1 MQRADRALRGASGAR
16 DDLHRIGRYFSS
28 VRALAKARATAA
40 PARIARLAF
49 KNKRC
54 ITSPPNYGD
63 KSRISSA
70 DCQAANFGWNET
82 RSACALIICIQNALR
97 LMHGNARNAS

>member
-1 MQRADRALRGASGAR
+1 VTICTEQTLFQQRQSISEGKSDRSTREDR
-16 DDLHRIGRYFSS
+16 
-28 VRALAKARATAA
+28 KAG
-40 PARIARLAF
+40 LQEQ
-49 KNKRC
+49 KMHYK
-54 ITSPPNYGD
+54 SPGNPNYSD